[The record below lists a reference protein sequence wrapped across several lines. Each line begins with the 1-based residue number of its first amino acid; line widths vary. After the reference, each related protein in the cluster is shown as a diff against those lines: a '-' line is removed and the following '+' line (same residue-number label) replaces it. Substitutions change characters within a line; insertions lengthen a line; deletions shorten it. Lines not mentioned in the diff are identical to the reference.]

1 MSEEKQRYHS
11 FLLRLWQVKEN
22 EHTVWRAS
30 LESSH
35 TGERWG
41 FANVEALFEFV
52 RQEIGAAY
60 EAGEGDGKTVNVKRS
75 VDFEILC
82 FRRRV

>member
-11 FLLRLWQVKEN
+11 FLLRLWKVREN
-22 EHTVWRAS
+22 EHTAWRAS

-41 FANVEALFEFV
+41 FADLDALCVFLHEQTTILDLTGFGKPV
-52 RQEIGAAY
+52 RSEEKSIQSIE
-60 EAGEGDGKTVNVKRS
+60 T
-75 VDFEILC
+75 
-82 FRRRV
+82 

>member
-11 FLLRLWQVKEN
+11 FLLRLRQVKEN
-22 EHTVWRAS
+22 EHTAWRAS

-52 RQEIGAAY
+52 RQEIGEVY
-60 EAGEGDGKTVNVKRS
+60 ETGEGSENGGRKRIG
-75 VDFEILC
+75 DLLM
-82 FRRRV
+82 

>member
-22 EHTVWRAS
+22 EHTTWRAS

-41 FANVEALFEFV
+41 FADVDALCVFLHE
-52 RQEIGAAY
+52 QTAIL
-60 EAGEGDGKTVNVKRS
+60 AGIDRPDRS
-75 VDFEILC
+75 SETCQV
-82 FRRRV
+82 

>member
-1 MSEEKQRYHS
+1 MGEEKQRYHS

-22 EHTVWRAS
+22 EHTAWRAS

-41 FANVEALFEFV
+41 FADLDALCTFLHERTAILTDTEASKEEMDSS
-52 RQEIGAAY
+52 R
-60 EAGEGDGKTVNVKRS
+60 
-75 VDFEILC
+75 
-82 FRRRV
+82 

>member
-1 MSEEKQRYHS
+1 MRDEKQRYLS
-11 FLLRLWQVKEN
+11 FLLRLWPVKEN

-41 FANVEALFEFV
+41 FAGLDAVCAFL
-52 RQEIGAAY
+52 
-60 EAGEGDGKTVNVKRS
+60 
-75 VDFEILC
+75 
-82 FRRRV
+82 RRRISEAPGSGGEAKARTRDGRRCT

>member
-22 EHTVWRAS
+22 EHTAWRAS

-41 FANVEALFEFV
+41 FAGLD
-52 RQEIGAAY
+52 AAY
-60 EAGEGDGKTVNVKRS
+60 A
-75 VDFEILC
+75 FL
-82 FRRRV
+82 RRRISEAPGSGGEADAGTRDGRR